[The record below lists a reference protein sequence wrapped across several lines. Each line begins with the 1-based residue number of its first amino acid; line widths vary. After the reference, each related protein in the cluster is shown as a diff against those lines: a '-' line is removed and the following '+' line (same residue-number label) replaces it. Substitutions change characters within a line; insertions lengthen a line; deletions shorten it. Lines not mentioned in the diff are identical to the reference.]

1 MTTGPDYIDTST
13 PLDYSQVVDFPID
26 YPDTI
31 QEYTSDVLLGYDDID
46 LDLASLGDVNPTM
59 SDENNITPVGIDE
72 SSGSS
77 LLNVPDNISIDIANA
92 NFITGLDGT
101 QRVDIKVYFD
111 DVIGASD
118 YDIEVQQLA

>member
-1 MTTGPDYIDTST
+1 MTTGQNDIDTTT
-13 PLDYSQVVDFPID
+13 PLDYSQVVNFPID
-26 YPDTI
+26 YPDTV

-46 LDLASLGDVNPTM
+46 LDLASLSDVNPTT
-59 SDENNITPVGIDE
+59 SDEGNITPVGSDE

-77 LLNVPDNISIDIANA
+77 LLNVPENISIDIANA
-92 NFITGLDGT
+92 TFITGLDGT

-118 YDIEVQQLA
+118 YEIEVQQLA